1 MAITQETADDPTIEP
16 ELFNLTR
23 EELIDTIIE
32 LRDENETNE
41 HRIVAQ
47 DRLNYVLL
55 QATTAYQI
63 RMVDQE
69 LAIQELSDL
78 VEEQRIKIVDLMEA

>member
-1 MAITQETADDPTIEP
+1 MT
-16 ELFNLTR
+16 ELFNMTR
-23 EELIDTIIE
+23 EELIDTINE
-32 LRDENETNE
+32 LRGENETNE
-41 HRIVAQ
+41 VRIVTQ
-47 DRLNYVLL
+47 DRLNLTLL
-55 QATTAYQI
+55 QSTTSYQI